1 VDSPTTATISPPSR
15 GDRFQRITINT
26 PSSGA
31 TFGGKLQRQEQ
42 HLTFEENERGF
53 SFDQRYDMNDAFAL
67 ENRVQEQR
75 AVKAF
80 EVTYLR
86 VGG

>member
-1 VDSPTTATISPPSR
+1 M
-15 GDRFQRITINT
+15 
-26 PSSGA
+26 
-31 TFGGKLQRQEQ
+31 
-42 HLTFEENERGF
+42 TFEENERGF